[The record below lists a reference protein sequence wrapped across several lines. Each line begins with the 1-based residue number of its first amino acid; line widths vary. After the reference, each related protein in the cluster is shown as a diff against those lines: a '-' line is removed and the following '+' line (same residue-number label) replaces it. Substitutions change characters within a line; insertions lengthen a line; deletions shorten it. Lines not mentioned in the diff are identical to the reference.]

1 MREEDGH
8 AERTDQRCCVMNIR
22 QLFFASAGLAVA
34 LLSGCGS
41 SSNRDGA
48 NTADD
53 VSSGSSDGTN
63 SDGSSKDTARNHLPD
78 NDTKE
83 MPHGPKSTNDG
94 NSVPEDYSLTDRDC
108 IELARQYVVVQ
119 KADQMA
125 TLSPKLTAAQKEQGE
140 KAIDAAVGK
149 LGEGWENGCRT
160 SLVGGVV
167 DRARL
172 KCAMGSKTVKAFD
185 ECINGE
191 PPK

>member
-1 MREEDGH
+1 
-8 AERTDQRCCVMNIR
+8 MNVR
-22 QLFFASAGLAVA
+22 QIFFASVTLGIA

-48 NTADD
+48 NTPDD
-53 VSSGSSDGTN
+53 VSSSANDGT
-63 SDGSSKDTARNHLPD
+63 DSSPKDTAKPDPPD

-94 NSVPEDYSLTDRDC
+94 NAVPEDYNLTDRDC
-108 IELARQYVVVQ
+108 IELAKHYAVVQ

-125 TLSPKLTAAQKEQGE
+125 LLSPKLSTAQKEQAEKSISDAVTKIGE
-140 KAIDAAVGK
+140 N
-149 LGEGWENGCRT
+149 WENGCRS

-167 DRARL
+167 ERSRL
-172 KCAMGSKTVKAFD
+172 KCAMTSKSVKAFD

>member
-1 MREEDGH
+1 
-8 AERTDQRCCVMNIR
+8 MNVR
-22 QLFFASAGLAVA
+22 PFFFAFAFASATLTVA

-41 SSNRDGA
+41 SSNRDGG
-48 NTADD
+48 NTPDD
-53 VSSGSSDGTN
+53 VSSSANDGTG
-63 SDGSSKDTARNHLPD
+63 SDSSTTHTAKTDQPD

-94 NSVPEDYSLTDRDC
+94 NSVPEDYTLTDRDC
-108 IELARQYVVVQ
+108 IELAKHYGVVQ
-119 KADQMA
+119 KADQMVV
-125 TLSPKLTAAQKEQGE
+125 LSPKLSADQKNQAE
-140 KAIDAAVGK
+140 KSIDDAVVR
-149 LGEGWENGCRT
+149 LRENWENGCRT

-172 KCAMGSKTVKAFD
+172 KCSMTAKSVKGFD